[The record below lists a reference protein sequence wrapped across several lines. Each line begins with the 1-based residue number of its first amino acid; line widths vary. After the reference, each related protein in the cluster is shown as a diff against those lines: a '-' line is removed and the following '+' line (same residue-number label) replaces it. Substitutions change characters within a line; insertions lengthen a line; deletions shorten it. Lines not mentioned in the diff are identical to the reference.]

1 MQTLVEWHGKV
12 LGKKPQKQGFPD
24 PSAKVGAAMTRGE
37 VGTLGSQLAEAG
49 AKVWMKKKKK
59 QSPLCTLTNSHDQGG
74 VTRTKQEYL
83 WGWGWGEGVC
93 TAQQF

>member
-1 MQTLVEWHGKV
+1 MQTLVEWHSKV

-37 VGTLGSQLAEAG
+37 VGTLGSQLVEAG

-59 QSPLCTLTNSHDQGG
+59 SSPPTLYTDQ
-74 VTRTKQEYL
+74 L
-83 WGWGWGEGVC
+83 P
-93 TAQQF
+93 